1 MKSFKNYKD
10 FSLDIKIIQIIEKV
24 QINDDFFLLTDL
36 DYINNYDYLFG
47 EEIQSTIS
55 FWTKI
60 KFI

>member
-10 FSLDIKIIQIIEKV
+10 FSLDIKIIQIIEKD
-24 QINDDFFLLTDL
+24 QINDDFFLLSDL